1 MIPGWKLKREV
12 KRLKIKA
19 SAIPLALYEP
29 FIQRKYDRNRHNL
42 VTHHYGKTT
51 LKCNLAVFLIF
62 QPNGI
67 SNSVFN
73 TCAYLNSE
81 GFTPVI
87 VCNGPITEADR
98 NALKELSYLII
109 ERPNFGYDFGGYRD
123 GLWTIEKIGIKP
135 DKVLLLN
142 DSVWFPAFND
152 STFFAE
158 MLQGNQDFVGT
169 QVFDRGQ
176 QCGTR
181 RYIYGSYCLLLNN
194 SLINSTEFQ
203 NFWRGYK
210 LSSNKETTIRRGER
224 EFSFRMINSTKNAT
238 GIYSIDRFNSVV
250 ENLGSEKLREAL
262 GDMIAT
268 DPALE
273 RNRTQLSNARTST
286 LWIDDSKNLLRAG
299 AQTKNYIGSS
309 PIISI
314 REMGFPMIKKNN
326 ERLYALARQR
336 IAIAANEGR
345 LNGLNPVVLS
355 EIEAVVSN
363 QGQKSQVY

>member
-12 KRLKIKA
+12 KRLKIQA

-29 FIQRKYDRNRHNL
+29 FIQRKYDGNRHNL

-87 VCNGPITEADR
+87 VCNSPITEADR

-123 GLWTIEKIGIKP
+123 GLWTIKEIGMKP
-135 DKVLLLN
+135 DNVLLLN
-142 DSVWFPAFND
+142 DSVWFPAFD
-152 STFFAE
+152 GSTFLAE
-158 MLQGNQDFVGT
+158 MLQSNQDFVGT

-176 QCGTR
+176 KYGTR

-210 LSSNKETTIRRGER
+210 LSSNKERTIRRGER
-224 EFSFRMINSTKNAT
+224 EFSFRMINSTKNAI
-238 GIYSIDRFNSVV
+238 GIYSVDRFNSVV
-250 ENLGSEKLREAL
+250 ENLNSEKLREAL

-273 RNRTQLSNARTST
+273 RNRIQLSNARTST

-326 ERLYALARQR
+326 ERLYTLARQR
-336 IAIAANEGR
+336 IVFAANEGR
-345 LNGLNPVVLS
+345 LEGLNPIVFE
-355 EIEAVVSN
+355 EIKATL
-363 QGQKSQVY
+363 

>member
-1 MIPGWKLKREV
+1 MEIKREV

-29 FIQRKYDRNRHNL
+29 FIQRKYDKTRHNL
-42 VTHHYGKTT
+42 VTHHYGNAT
-51 LKCNLAVFLIF
+51 LKSNLAIFLIF

-73 TCAYLNSE
+73 TCTYLNSE

-87 VCNGPITEADR
+87 VCNSPITEADR
-98 NALKELSYLII
+98 NALKKLSYLVI

-123 GLWTIEKIGIKP
+123 GFWTIKRNGMKP

-142 DSVWFPAFND
+142 DSVWFPALND

-158 MLQGNQDFVGT
+158 MLQSNQDFVGT

-176 QCGTR
+176 QYGTR

-203 NFWRGYK
+203 TFWREYK

-224 EFSFRMINSTKNAT
+224 EFSFRMINSTKNT
-238 GIYSIDRFNSVV
+238 MGIYSIDRFNSVV
-250 ENLGSEKLREAL
+250 ENLNSEKLREAL
-262 GDMIAT
+262 GDMIVT

-273 RNRTQLSNARTST
+273 RKRTQLLSARTSS
-286 LWIDDSKNLLRAG
+286 LWIDDSKNLLQTG
-299 AQTKNYIGSS
+299 AKTKNYIGSS
-309 PIISI
+309 PIVSI

-326 ERLYALARQR
+326 ERLYTLARQR
-336 IAIAANEGR
+336 IVVAVNEGR
-345 LNGLNPVVLS
+345 LKGLNPIILN
-355 EIEAVVSN
+355 EI
-363 QGQKSQVY
+363 KTKL

>member
-42 VTHHYGKTT
+42 ITHHYGKTT

-176 QCGTR
+176 KCGTR

-326 ERLYALARQR
+326 ERLYTLARQR